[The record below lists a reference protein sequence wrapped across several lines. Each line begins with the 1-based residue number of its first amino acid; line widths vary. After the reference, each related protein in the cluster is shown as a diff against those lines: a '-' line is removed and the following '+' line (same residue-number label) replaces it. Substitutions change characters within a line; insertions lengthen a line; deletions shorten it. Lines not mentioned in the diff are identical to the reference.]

1 MRCRRVAAQ
10 LCVLLLTY
18 GRVLR
23 CQGLGQPPA
32 AAVARR
38 GPTTRTDR
46 SPLHLVFRRAQ
57 RAEAPARRFKSIDA
71 RCRASVR
78 TRLFVASSQVVGQL
92 IDSAE
97 RRITMVSY
105 AAYQSPAVIA
115 ALDAG
120 VARGVFA
127 ERVPGNEVDRGPQ
140 RIPAVELTTVAL
152 QSADHDSWSDAD
164 LLGKESNV
172 WF

>member
-1 MRCRRVAAQ
+1 M
-10 LCVLLLTY
+10 
-18 GRVLR
+18 
-23 CQGLGQPPA
+23 
-32 AAVARR
+32 
-38 GPTTRTDR
+38 
-46 SPLHLVFRRAQ
+46 
-57 RAEAPARRFKSIDA
+57 
-71 RCRASVR
+71 
-78 TRLFVASSQVVGQL
+78 GQL
-92 IDSAE
+92 IESAE